1 MFFLFTFLWH
11 NISMNKID
19 KIECR
24 GGHSFSILF
33 KKIKKGIVPRRK
45 QHEKNRESEKNTLP
59 RFRNVQK

>member
-1 MFFLFTFLWH
+1 
-11 NISMNKID
+11 MNKID

>member
-1 MFFLFTFLWH
+1 MD
-11 NISMNKID
+11 KID
-19 KIECR
+19 KIEHE
-24 GGHSFSILF
+24 GGCSFFILF